1 MAAYQRPCSLA
12 SLAFTRGARRPSRSC
27 LVAVWGNPEAS
38 WSHPK
43 APRRHQGGPK
53 RAPRGPRKAYNRLHV
68 RAYSLYHFGGP
79 SWGPRGTFLGPSGG
93 PHWGPG
99 KAPRTFPE
107 GPKNAP
113 RGPQEDKRTPTS
125 DKNYLHEGATYSAP
139 LGALLEPC
147 WAPLV
152 DDMGCAT
159 ACGPC
164 RLGHRGCSP
173 MGQQSV

>member
-53 RAPRGPRKAYNRLHV
+53 RAPRGPRKAHNKLHV
-68 RAYSLYHFGGP
+68 RAYSLYHFEGP
-79 SWGPRGTFLGPSGG
+79 SWGPRGTFLGPS
-93 PHWGPG
+93 WGPTGAPG
-99 KAPRTFPE
+99 KPQERSRRAPRML
-107 GPKNAP
+107 
-113 RGPQEDKRTPTS
+113 QESPKRTPTS
-125 DKNYLHEGATYSAP
+125 DKNYSHEGATYSAP

-173 MGQQSV
+173 MGPRSV